1 MPGLLA
7 GNQHV
12 LSLALDAPTV
22 RSAGRLSQV
31 FPTAEEALLPIINHS
46 GPLSAKLVKGA
57 VLKTYKGFPHYMPT
71 TNAAEFNADLL
82 AFIKG
87 EMAVSA

>member
-1 MPGLLA
+1 MPAVLA

-31 FPTAEEALLPIINHS
+31 FPTAEEALLPINHS